1 MDSSR
6 LPGKVMTLLDNNP
19 SIFYTINQLKHCK
32 LIDKIIVAT
41 TKNPEDDIIDEYVRN
56 IGIDVFRGDSDDVL
70 SRYYNCAKIHSLSSI
85 LRITADCPLIDPL
98 IVEKGISLFLGSTY
112 DYVTN
117 TFPRTFPDGNETEIF
132 SFKALDTAYSNSNLH
147 SEHEHVTPYFR
158 NNKEKFKILNFTN
171 SENISHLRW
180 TLDYDVDLKLIR
192 LILSKLDTR
201 PIHMNDILQLFKKE
215 PELIEINK
223 NHKPNEG
230 YLKSFQQ
237 DKEFTKNLKSELSD
251 TI

>member
-1 MDSSR
+1 MNSSR
-6 LPGKVMTLLDNNP
+6 LPSKVMTLLDNNP

-32 LIDKIIVAT
+32 SIDKIIVAI
-41 TKNPEDDIIDEYVRN
+41 TKNHEDDIIDKYVRS

-70 SRYYNCAKIHSLSSI
+70 SRYYNCAKTYSLSDI

-98 IVEKGISLFLGSTY
+98 IVEKGISLFLGNSY

-132 SFKALDTAYSNSNLH
+132 SFKALDTAYSNSILP

-171 SENISHLRW
+171 TENISHLRW

-192 LILSKLDTR
+192 LIISKIKQR
-201 PIHMNDILQLFKKE
+201 PIHMNDILELFKIE
-215 PELIEINK
+215 PHLMEINK
-223 NHKPNEG
+223 NHQPNEG
-230 YLKSFQQ
+230 YLKSLQQ
-237 DKEFTKNLKSELSD
+237 DKEFIKNFKSKLE
-251 TI
+251 